1 VLQLGTSYIPLS
13 FTRSAKNKG
22 YALKALSFLRQN
34 PGLAHDEKKLWGKV
48 MDGAQRQEN
57 SQMDFVTILWQNA
70 LIDHGEV

>member
-1 VLQLGTSYIPLS
+1 
-13 FTRSAKNKG
+13 
-22 YALKALSFLRQN
+22 
-34 PGLAHDEKKLWGKV
+34 